1 SSSRGWSRFATERG
15 TRCEG
20 CHSSGSPKPRRR
32 RRGNG
37 RSRGWI
43 SKRSGRR
50 RPRAEA
56 GNRGLDRLWAP
67 WRIEYIEAPH
77 PLDEGCVFCDKLALG
92 DDEQALIL
100 ARAGR
105 AFAMLNAYPYNPG
118 HLMIAPLRH
127 IGGLEDLDAAELADV
142 DGLLQRS
149 LGALKKAS
157 VPDGFNVGLNLGR
170 VAGAGV
176 LGHVHWH

>member
-1 SSSRGWSRFATERG
+1 
-15 TRCEG
+15 
-20 CHSSGSPKPRRR
+20 
-32 RRGNG
+32 
-37 RSRGWI
+37 
-43 SKRSGRR
+43 
-50 RPRAEA
+50 
-56 GNRGLDRLWAP
+56 LDRLWAP

-118 HLMIAPLRH
+118 HLMVAPLRH

-176 LGHVHWH
+176 LGHVHWHVVPRWNGDTNFMAVVGEVRVLREALSATYAKLRPLF